1 MGADS
6 TEQEN
11 GAPRWRYL
19 VLAALVFVVTGAL
32 LAFLWQIPRLLPGL
46 FAQTADSL
54 PSVTLTASPAP
65 PTPTPLPPTPTPGVL
80 EPTITDLSAVVDD
93 QAGAI
98 TFHLE
103 AEVPHEREIV
113 DVLLWYDTETGHSVQ
128 HLGSP
133 LSYTTTLSYHLDA
146 VEEGLTRTVTTTREL
161 DYWWLVRDTAGDSA
175 RLGGTVTLGPN
186 LWSMVA
192 TPTPEPPPI
201 DFTWTVSES
210 QHFQFQ
216 YMPGTA
222 AERDRFQLGALA
234 EASLDE
240 IRSVLDVEFTDQMS
254 IYLVPRIFWQGGAAY
269 GGKVQLISYL
279 DRNYTGVETWSYFT
293 HEGTHALAQDL
304 LEPKENGG
312 GPDGVLVEGLA
323 VWASS
328 GHYRREPIDAWA
340 AVVATSDGYLPL
352 ADLRAGPFYD
362 YQHETSYL
370 EGASFVKFLVE
381 RYGLDKLK
389 TLYGQATGDKEHD
402 DALVQR
408 VYGRGYDTLE
418 SEWLDYLAGLNPTP
432 QQAETWR
439 LKVRSFD
446 LMRRYETELDPDARL
461 LPSSA
466 PPEWMSDTLK
476 VFLGRVSAPV
486 NVVLET
492 ALIAAQERI
501 YSGDLAGAT
510 ALLDDVEAALDAGG
524 ALTRPSLK
532 ARQAILDLVAAQD
545 RAILRADADAYRD
558 TLEPTSILALDAAVE
573 ETLAPPFTAYE
584 QEVVGLDLSDDHLS
598 AEGTVLVHAQVAD
611 GEFPDAGQIIAV
623 TFVRMGSRWLMTSR
637 APANPILLLPPVNVE

>member
-6 TEQEN
+6 TEQER

-19 VLAALVFVVTGAL
+19 VLAALVFVVAGAL
-32 LAFLWQIPRLLPGL
+32 LAFVWQIPRLLPGP
-46 FAQTADSL
+46 FAQTASLL
-54 PSVTLTASPAP
+54 PSATLTVSPV
-65 PTPTPLPPTPTPGVL
+65 PLTLTPTPGVL
-80 EPTITDLSAVVDD
+80 EPTITDLSVLVDD

-98 TFHLE
+98 TFRLA
-103 AEVPHEREIV
+103 AEVPHGREIV

-128 HLGSP
+128 HLVSP
-133 LSYTTTLSYHLDA
+133 LSNTTTLSYHLDA
-146 VEEGLTRTVTTTREL
+146 LEEGLTRTVTTTREL

-192 TPTPEPPPI
+192 TPAPEPPPI
-201 DFTWTVSES
+201 DFAWTVSET
-210 QHFQFQ
+210 QHFQFH
-216 YMPGTA
+216 YMSDTA

-234 EASLDE
+234 EASLEE
-240 IRSVLDVEFTDQMS
+240 IRSVLDVEFAGQMS

-293 HEGTHALAQDL
+293 HEGIHALAQDL

-340 AVVATSDGYLPL
+340 AVVAASDEYLPL
-352 ADLRAGPFYD
+352 ADLRAGPFYE

-381 RYGLDKLK
+381 RYGLDRLK
-389 TLYGQATGDKEHD
+389 ELYGRVTGDKEHD
-402 DALVQR
+402 EALVR
-408 VYGRGYDTLE
+408 HLYGKAYGSLE
-418 SEWLDYLAGLNPTP
+418 SEWLDYLAGLNPAP
-432 QQAETWR
+432 EQAETWR

-476 VFLGRVSAPV
+476 VFLGRASAPV

-492 ALIAAQERI
+492 ALISAQERI
-501 YSGDLAGAT
+501 YSGDLARAA

-524 ALTRPSLK
+524 ALTRPSLE

-545 RAILRADADAYRD
+545 RAILRADADAYHD
-558 TLEPTSILALDAAVE
+558 TLEPTSVLALDAAVE
-573 ETLAPPFTAYE
+573 ETLAPPFTAYQ
-584 QEVVGLDLSDDHLS
+584 QEVVRLDLSDDHLS
-598 AEGTVLVHAQVAD
+598 AEGSVLVHAQVVD
-611 GEFPDAGQIIAV
+611 GEFPDAGQVFAV
-623 TFVRMGSRWLMTSR
+623 TFAGVGSRWLMTSR
-637 APANPILLLPPVNVE
+637 VPTKPILLLPPVNVE